1 MSNKSMSDV
10 LNEALKKHRKAQ
22 EEQDNK
28 PAAAVPFN
36 PIQAYAEQL
45 PSGSK
50 KPRSQ
55 RR

>member
-10 LNEALKKHRKAQ
+10 LSEALKNHQKAQ
-22 EEQDNK
+22 AEQDAK
-28 PAAAVPFN
+28 PAAVVPFN
-36 PIQAYAEQL
+36 PIQAYAAQL

-50 KPRSQ
+50 KPRGK